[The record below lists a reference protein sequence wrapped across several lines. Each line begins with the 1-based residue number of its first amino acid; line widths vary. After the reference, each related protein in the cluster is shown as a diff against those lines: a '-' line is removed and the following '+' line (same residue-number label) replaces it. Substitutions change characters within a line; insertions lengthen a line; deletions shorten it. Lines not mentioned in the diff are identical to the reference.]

1 MDVTN
6 PYLEAFDPALHIKTL
21 EEELAGSI
29 GQALGKQ
36 GRKVLMWMKVM
47 EQEKQNYENLIAKR
61 AGLKEIQKIV
71 LTHNDAREKAIT
83 PRLELTVHRQAA
95 GFRIKNHKFVHDMF
109 RIDDKLS
116 MEDKIENINGGKNRI
131 HEKERKQKKKKF
143 GDQ

>member
-1 MDVTN
+1 
-6 PYLEAFDPALHIKTL
+6 
-21 EEELAGSI
+21 
-29 GQALGKQ
+29 
-36 GRKVLMWMKVM
+36 MKVV
-47 EQEKQNYENLIAKR
+47 EQEKRNYENLIAKR

-131 HEKERKQKKKKF
+131 HEKESKQKKKKF

>member
-29 GQALGKQ
+29 GQ
-36 GRKVLMWMKVM
+36 VVMWMKVV
-47 EQEKQNYENLIAKR
+47 EQEKRNYENLIAKR